1 MLFRS
6 RKHDDLSQDHFGNAA
21 GVSERS
27 IENRNPGHLRRFEI
41 NLVGPDAEGPDRK
54 QALGRRDHLS
64 RDLRLAADAEHLNAD
79 NFLAD
84 LNGES
89 GTYTGNVIVSQGE
102 VKLHADK
109 VTVLAP
115 GGKASR
121 MEAAGHVVVDS
132 PSGQAVGDNGIYD
145 VAAQNLRLTG
155 HVVLTKDANVMR
167 GSTLEVAMDTGLA
180 RLTGGGEV
188 TTEGQPQGRVQG
200 LFLPAQRQGAPQES
214 SQSPAR

>member
-1 MLFRS
+1 MKRYGMIALTLLPAMFAV
-6 RKHDDLSQDHFGNAA
+6 HGVGAAPGNAA
-21 GVSERS
+21 SFGFSSNQPIAV
-27 IENRNPGHLRRFEI
+27 
-41 NLVGPDAEGPDRK
+41 
-54 QALGRRDHLS
+54 
-64 RDLRLAADAEHLNAD
+64 NAD